1 MPVIYDIETDYL
13 YKRGRE
19 EQRQEQLEEQRKQL
33 EETVIR
39 CLEKGSD
46 YPFITYITGLNETE
60 IKEIDEKRKGGK
72 S

>member
-19 EQRQEQLEEQRKQL
+19 EQRKQL

-39 CLEKGSD
+39 CLEKGLG
-46 YPFITYITGLNETE
+46 YPVITAITGLSESE
-60 IKEIDEKRKGGK
+60 IKAIDEKRKGKGK
-72 S
+72 P